1 MKQSAYSDIVSDGGM
16 DPRNI
21 KSAPQAHSMTPLYKK
36 PQWQGLTDDELREM
50 LGYDNGGYIPD
61 HKRNFVKAIEAKLK
75 EKNR

>member
-36 PQWQGLTDDELREM
+36 PQWQGLTFADIDDLAVSLDWVAGARW
-50 LGYDNGGYIPD
+50 
-61 HKRNFVKAIEAKLK
+61 AEAKLK
-75 EKNR
+75 EKNGD